1 MKEAAKFLSF
11 AAAGVEVPQRKQH
24 ISFFV
29 YDRSQQEWNPMT
41 RRCSLFKQ
49 KQDLGSSLST
59 TRNTAETTQGRS
71 QHHPRLEK
79 TKRDSGLISTQ
90 YRYVRT
96 VQNIPVLNHTC
107 CTYAREGK
115 KLLRRRYWVRTYRYV
130 TPGLSNLGYRT
141 PVDPEMGR
149 DAVISLELWHSTY
162 RYCIPYSSTFST
174 IHDVRSSIQW
184 SCSNISPR
192 MGTLQ

>member
-1 MKEAAKFLSF
+1 
-11 AAAGVEVPQRKQH
+11 
-24 ISFFV
+24 
-29 YDRSQQEWNPMT
+29 MT

-49 KQDLGSSLST
+49 KKISDRLFQPHATQRRRPRGDHNTTHGS
-59 TRNTAETTQGRS
+59 RKQNGI
-71 QHHPRLEK
+71 
-79 TKRDSGLISTQ
+79 GLISTQ

-174 IHDVRSSIQW
+174 IHDVRSSIQ
-184 SCSNISPR
+184 
-192 MGTLQ
+192 